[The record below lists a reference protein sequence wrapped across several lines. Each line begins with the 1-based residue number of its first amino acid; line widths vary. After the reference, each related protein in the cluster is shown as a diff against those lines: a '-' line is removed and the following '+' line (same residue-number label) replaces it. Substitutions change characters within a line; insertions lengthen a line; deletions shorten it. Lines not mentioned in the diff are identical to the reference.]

1 MLVELTVS
9 IDGFVITHANVLFI
23 TFPNEN
29 CPTITTHYRELIGLR
44 IARGFNRKVRELFG
58 GPRGCA
64 HTSALLQAMAPAAIQ
79 TIWSLTVKDAREQGR
94 SAEGTPEDMERSIAA
109 NLNTC
114 HIWDE
119 NGQQVQLMRKGDYKR
134 TGPVSVVERLEALGR
149 DPNEWFS

>member
-1 MLVELTVS
+1 
-9 IDGFVITHANVLFI
+9 
-23 TFPNEN
+23 
-29 CPTITTHYRELIGLR
+29 
-44 IARGFNRKVRELFG
+44 
-58 GPRGCA
+58 
-64 HTSALLQAMAPAAIQ
+64 
-79 TIWSLTVKDAREQGR
+79 
-94 SAEGTPEDMERSIAA
+94 MERSIAA